1 MRRIHISHRSPADTL
16 GRFGGGWQWAL
27 GVQASRLRSR
37 RGTILIRLLVLTV
50 HVNWGRRIEY
60 TMYDHVELP
69 TPPSP
74 IAGYVD
80 GNWSG
85 LR

>member
-1 MRRIHISHRSPADTL
+1 
-16 GRFGGGWQWAL
+16 
-27 GVQASRLRSR
+27 
-37 RGTILIRLLVLTV
+37 VLTV